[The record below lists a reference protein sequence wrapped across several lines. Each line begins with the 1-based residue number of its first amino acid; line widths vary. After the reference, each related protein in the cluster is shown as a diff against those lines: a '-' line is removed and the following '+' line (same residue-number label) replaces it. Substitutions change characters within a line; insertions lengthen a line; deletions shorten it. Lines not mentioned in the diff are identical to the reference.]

1 MRERWEPEI
10 GNGTTESRGGMNID
24 NVEGGENGMN
34 KQNLVN

>member
-24 NVEGGENGMN
+24 TDEERENRMN